1 MLIVGMTGGIGSGK
15 SEALKIFQSLGVEV
29 IDLDEISK
37 EITTNNNKA
46 IEEIKSAFGRNLFDK
61 NNQLNRKKLKEI
73 IFTDQNHKLKLENIL
88 HPKILEEVKKKLTLY
103 YSEPYVVIDIPLLF
117 ETKEYINIISRS
129 LVIDCELST
138 QVERVNKRDGVASPL
153 LQSIINNQINRD
165 VRLKKAD
172 DIVLNEGSK
181 KKLFEVIQTLHKK
194 YLNLVAVK

>member
-138 QVERVNKRDGVASPL
+138 QVERVNKRDGIASPL
-153 LQSIINNQINRD
+153 IQSIINNQINRD